1 MPPIPPEEPG
11 KILVVRND
19 RLGDV
24 VLILPFL
31 EALAQALPRAQID
44 VLVHQEL
51 TDIFYHHPIVHAVLP
66 DEGEA
71 TGRLAAKIRAGGYN
85 AIVVINPTWRNAW
98 AAWRSSTPIRV
109 GQGNRAFGLFFNR
122 RLYFHRS
129 RMEKHEAE
137 YHLLYLEGLGIVPP
151 PILPRPHLL
160 VDPEAGE
167 RVGALLTGAG
177 WDGMKPLVG
186 LHPGSGGSSRTWG
199 LANYRALAERLLDAG
214 YAVVVTG
221 GAGEADALELG
232 KTPGVTSM
240 VGKTNLRELIA
251 LLTRLRVF
259 VSADTGPMHL
269 CGALEIPTV
278 SIFSPQRGNSPAR
291 WHPIGNRWVALKPEG
306 VECGKCGRDACP
318 DPNCMARV
326 SVDAVFEAINKVLNE
341 TRREGS

>member
-1 MPPIPPEEPG
+1 MPSIPPEEIE

-24 VLILPFL
+24 VLILPFV

-44 VLVHQEL
+44 VLVRMEL
-51 TDIFYHHPIVHAVLP
+51 ADIFYHHPIVRAVLP
-66 DEGEA
+66 DEGEPA
-71 TGRLAAKIRAGGYN
+71 GRLAAKIRAGAYN
-85 AIVVINPTWRNAW
+85 AIVVINPTWRNAL
-98 AAWRSSTPIRV
+98 AAWRSGTPIRV
-109 GQGNRAFGLFFNR
+109 GQGNRIFGMFFNR
-122 RLYFHRS
+122 RVYFHRS

-151 PILPRPHLL
+151 PMLPRPRIM

-167 RVGALLTGAG
+167 KVGALLAQAG
-177 WDGMKPLVG
+177 WDGMKPLLG

-199 LANYRALAERLLDAG
+199 FANYATLAQRLLAAG

-221 GAGEADALELG
+221 GAGENDAVKLG
-232 KTPGVTSM
+232 RMTGVIGM
-240 VGKTNLRELIA
+240 VGRTDLRELIA
-251 LLTRLRVF
+251 LLGQMKVF

-269 CGALEIPTV
+269 CGALGIPTV

-291 WHPIGNRWVALKPEG
+291 WHPLGNRWVALKPDG

-326 SVDAVFEAINKVLNE
+326 SVDAVFEAIKEVLS
-341 TRREGS
+341 TK